1 MENNN
6 QNNVNNTT
14 TEKKGLKVRFNE
26 FKAGHPKT
34 CKLVKRLALAV
45 VVAGAFVA
53 GTKQGS
59 GSSYDE
65 SDSSDSASAADET
78 TTE

>member
-6 QNNVNNTT
+6 QNNVNNT

-34 CKLVKRLALAV
+34 CKLVKKVAFCAAI
-45 VVAGAFVA
+45 AGAFVL

-59 GSSYDE
+59 GSSYD
-65 SDSSDSASAADET
+65 SDSSDSTSTADET

>member
-6 QNNVNNTT
+6 QNNVNNT

-34 CKLVKRLALAV
+34 CKLVKRAAFV
-45 VVAGAFVA
+45 AAVAGAFVL
-53 GTKQGS
+53 GTRQGS
-59 GSSYDE
+59 TGSSYDSSSE
-65 SDSSDSASAADET
+65 SEPTTDSEATSE
-78 TTE
+78 

>member
-34 CKLVKRLALAV
+34 CKLVKKVSTCSRSSGRICSRNQ
-45 VVAGAFVA
+45 AGIWI
-53 GTKQGS
+53 
-59 GSSYDE
+59 E
-65 SDSSDSASAADET
+65 L
-78 TTE
+78 